1 MPINRSFCD
10 QYVNQFIKESVSKS
24 ICQSIISQS
33 ISQESI
39 NQVIRSY
46 VVSTWQ
52 PGGLHCSVNKYHP
65 DRSSQRS
72 PFLQIVLRNFVLQ
85 IIENKVQTFKRLN
98 MRHSQLYNKPSW
110 KAFSLVP
117 APCFFLL
124 VRELGDW
131 ESRPRLSRF
140 KRLLFSFLFMHQI
153 SILKRKKERASGLR
167 AICIF
172 EDCGL

>member
-52 PGGLHCSVNKYHP
+52 PGGLHCFVNKYHP

-72 PFLQIVLRNFVLQ
+72 PFFKIVLRNFVLQ

-117 APCFFLL
+117 APCFSFWF
-124 VRELGDW
+124 VSW
-131 ESRPRLSRF
+131 ETGEVVPDSHGLNAF
-140 KRLLFSFLFMHQI
+140 FLFF
-153 SILKRKKERASGLR
+153 LCKERASGLR